1 MSTTAPLKKVAS
13 AAPKPLPLVVHFQG
27 DEAAL
32 RSLDGMNKYRR
43 IAFHDL
49 DRVVDEVEQVVIVTR
64 EEQLK
69 SNYEALRKPQVRV
82 IALSDDRFKD
92 ARLDGAVYSYLP
104 ERTPKPIV
112 ERMVDNAL
120 DHIQLLANRKEIT
133 DRLNGAT
140 REIRDLNQIGAAL
153 SAEHDTAKL
162 LEMILTKSREITQ
175 SDAGSL
181 YLVEQEDIDESPETH
196 HGEELKRGG
205 VVTDLIPAESGS
217 DARIIMRAEGKK
229 RLRFKLAQN
238 DSVVIPFRERVMEIS
253 EKSIAGYVALTGRA
267 VNIEDAYHMPP
278 DVPYSINRKFDEDWG
293 YRTKSIV
300 AAPMKNH
307 NDEILGLP

>member
-1 MSTTAPLKKVAS
+1 
-13 AAPKPLPLVVHFQG
+13 
-27 DEAAL
+27 
-32 RSLDGMNKYRR
+32 
-43 IAFHDL
+43 
-49 DRVVDEVEQVVIVTR
+49 
-64 EEQLK
+64 
-69 SNYEALRKPQVRV
+69 
-82 IALSDDRFKD
+82 
-92 ARLDGAVYSYLP
+92 
-104 ERTPKPIV
+104 
-112 ERMVDNAL
+112 
-120 DHIQLLANRKEIT
+120 
-133 DRLNGAT
+133 
-140 REIRDLNQIGAAL
+140 NQIDAAL

-181 YLVEQEDIDESPETH
+181 YLVEQEEIDESPETH

-205 VVTDLIPAESGS
+205 VVTDLIPAEAGS

-278 DVPYSINRKFDEDWG
+278 DVPYSINRKFDEDSG
-293 YRTKSIV
+293 YRTKSILAV
-300 AAPMKNH
+300 PMKNQK
-307 NDEILGLP
+307 DEIVGVLQLINAKREPTVRLETLQSVTTQVVPSAERQCAIVQSL